1 MSLSR
6 KLLCSWVWFILHGF
20 YHSNIYSDFPVRN
33 YCENTV
39 NLQQYFPVQCQG
51 TEMVFWF
58 KSLFCVMF
66 IGFTHILF
74 LFLPWLD
81 RAKVRSVR
89 YRGNLYKSSLI
100 LFVISFF
107 ILGYL
112 GVKPTNVWGSLGPL
126 FGDIETAVVV
136 ARICTM
142 FYFAFFILMPLITK
156 FDKTKPLPKN
166 LT

>member
-1 MSLSR
+1 M
-6 KLLCSWVWFILHGF
+6 LLKWA
-20 YHSNIYSDFPVRN
+20 
-33 YCENTV
+33 
-39 NLQQYFPVQCQG
+39 
-51 TEMVFWF
+51 
-58 KSLFCVMF
+58 
-66 IGFTHILF
+66 LF
-74 LFLPWLD
+74 LEHNNFIPADPLKTPDHIAPVWYFTPFYSILRAIPPMFGSQFPGVLAMGAALLILIFLPWLD

-112 GVKPTNVWGSLGPL
+112 GVKPTNVWGSLGPF
-126 FGDIETAVVV
+126 FGDVETAVVI

-142 FYFAFFILMPLITK
+142 IYFAFFILMPLISK